1 MISFKKVLPNDNK
14 QPKDIT
20 YDFVIVGTGL
30 VGATYARKLR

>member
-1 MISFKKVLPNDNK
+1 MIPCKNNSTNFNK
-14 QPKDIT
+14 EPKGTT